1 MNLLSN
7 RESDRVKMIKLDSKE
22 MYLETNLQRPNEI
35 PFATIGNILAYIIY
49 EDNLENTLRK
59 LVIALRVSVSA
70 FILFF

>member
-7 RESDRVKMIKLDSKE
+7 RESDRVKMIKLDYKE

-35 PFATIGNILAYIIY
+35 PFANIGNILAYVIY
-49 EDNLENTLRK
+49 EDNLENIVRK

>member
-1 MNLLSN
+1 
-7 RESDRVKMIKLDSKE
+7 

-49 EDNLENTLRK
+49 EDNLENIVRK